1 MDVGA
6 VWSAPVVSP
15 VKEQEGEKARRQRQ
29 REGPMPSISATLTS
43 LTVVTLS
50 ERSSIKHMHIALPA
64 AGLASMG
71 VAAVRICSPC
81 WHAVESSGCG
91 PIDLEAV

>member
-15 VKEQEGEKARRQRQ
+15 VKAQEGEKARRQRQ

-71 VAAVRICSPC
+71 VQCASVLLAQKPLVDFGYVSQD
-81 WHAVESSGCG
+81 VE
-91 PIDLEAV
+91 

>member
-50 ERSSIKHMHIALPA
+50 ERSSIKPSVRES
-64 AGLASMG
+64 AGAIERCERDY
-71 VAAVRICSPC
+71 ATA
-81 WHAVESSGCG
+81 
-91 PIDLEAV
+91 

>member
-6 VWSAPVVSP
+6 VSVCAG

-64 AGLASMG
+64 AGLAS
-71 VAAVRICSPC
+71 VWECSARICLGYTLYHLC
-81 WHAVESSGCG
+81 RFVQ
-91 PIDLEAV
+91 